1 MRKLLALIDKRE
13 VGTVDLVADARGKG
27 PRGDGKGEGKR
38 GSGRGRQKLGRKAG
52 REEVVLRGAGKAIE
66 KVLGFALFFGGQEDV
81 RVRVGTG
88 SVGVVDDVVVGE
100 RGEGKGGGRGGGGG
114 YVGMDV
120 DADVD
125 MEVDRD
131 NGKEDQEELP
141 ETQIRK
147 ASYVEVAISMR

>member
-13 VGTVDLVADARGKG
+13 VGTVDLGSDARGKG
-27 PRGDGKGEGKR
+27 RRGGGKGEGKT
-38 GSGRGRQKLGRKAG
+38 GRGRQDLGRTAG
-52 REEVVLRGAGKAIE
+52 REEVFLRGAGKAIE

-100 RGEGKGGGRGGGGG
+100 RVEGKGGGRGSGGGD
-114 YVGMDV
+114 VGMDV
-120 DADVD
+120 DGDVD
-125 MEVDRD
+125 MEVDRE
-131 NGKEDQEELP
+131 NGKEDQEEELP

-147 ASYVEVAISMR
+147 ASYVEVAISTR

>member
-1 MRKLLALIDKRE
+1 MRKLLALIDRRA

-27 PRGDGKGEGKR
+27 PRGSGKGEGKR
-38 GSGRGRQKLGRKAG
+38 GRGRQTVGGTAG
-52 REEVVLRGAGKAIE
+52 GEEVVLRGAGKAIG
-66 KVLGFALFFGGQEDV
+66 KVLGFALFFGGQADV

-100 RGEGKGGGRGGGGG
+100 RVEETGGGGGGGGG
-114 YVGMDV
+114 YEGMDV
-120 DADVD
+120 DVDVD
-125 MEVDRD
+125 IEVDRE
-131 NGKEDQEELP
+131 NGKEDQEEEELP